1 MKKAD
6 ILYWL
11 VVILLLIGCVFIF
24 TTKSDTTYTK
34 QDTQYVIDSLNGE
47 ISSLQIDN
55 GRYEVILNRLW
66 EADSIFV
73 DSALKNIE

>member
-6 ILYWL
+6 MIYWL

-24 TTKSDTTYTK
+24 TTKSGHIDTR

-66 EADSIFV
+66 EADSNFV

>member
-11 VVILLLIGCVFIF
+11 VIILLLIGCVFTF
-24 TTKSDTTYTK
+24 MSKSGHIETK

-47 ISSLQIDN
+47 ISTLQIDN
-55 GRYEVILNRLW
+55 GRYEIIMGRLW
-66 EADSIFV
+66 EADSNFV